1 MMYLYDFSQNYKSL
15 CVCGDIHGE
24 FRPLIYNIKRL
35 SITDALLVVAGD
47 CGIGFEKPE
56 YYDQLY
62 NRISQTLKKQNVK
75 LLLIRGNHDDPEYF
89 DGNKINYPNLT
100 ALPDYS
106 VIRFNGL
113 SALCVGGGISVDR
126 EARKMDMWLKKIKG
140 KMCCPSYWEE
150 EKVVYNEPLLD
161 EMNDEGIHID
171 AVISHTAPSFC
182 FPTTKEGVAGWLAK
196 DSALEL
202 DLDTERQAMDKL
214 FDYLIRKNNPIAD
227 WYYGHF
233 HSSANEYIHSVRFS
247 LLDIQEIKT
256 LWNGAK

>member
-1 MMYLYDFSQNYKSL
+1 
-15 CVCGDIHGE
+15 
-24 FRPLIYNIKRL
+24 
-35 SITDALLVVAGD
+35 
-47 CGIGFEKPE
+47 
-56 YYDQLY
+56 
-62 NRISQTLKKQNVK
+62 
-75 LLLIRGNHDDPEYF
+75 
-89 DGNKINYPNLT
+89 
-100 ALPDYS
+100 
-106 VIRFNGL
+106 
-113 SALCVGGGISVDR
+113 VDR

-256 LWNGAK
+256 LWNRAK